1 MARPPSPLHR
11 RLWVVVAAALLP
23 TAALF
28 GVAVVLQERDQKAE
42 IARATIQTMRAMV
55 SAVDGELQKTI
66 AAGETLVAS
75 DALDQGDIPRFY
87 EEAKRAASAYP
98 NWVTITLSDPTGQQ
112 VLNVLEP
119 LDASLSSLAKV
130 PSFQKAKATGKPVIG
145 NLSNEAGQTAF
156 AVRVPVLQ
164 ERRLA
169 YVLTILVAPDSIQDV
184 VRRQRVPPD
193 GVVSILDAHGHH
205 VARSRD
211 HQGAL
216 GKPPS
221 PTLQKLM
228 AEGDE
233 GWGPS
238 VTFDGQAT
246 YAAFSRSSESGWSVA
261 VGIPTAQIDE
271 AVSQSLATVGVGLF
285 MSLVVGALVSLAL
298 ARLVTRPIREL
309 RSAAQDVGRGAVPE
323 LPLTQVAEVHDVA
336 LALVGAARA
345 RREAERELEETLAR
359 EREARTA
366 AEKANRSKD
375 EFLAMLG
382 HELRNPMSA
391 IGNAIAVIEAQPR
404 KEQPSATEA
413 KARRV
418 IRRQV
423 DHLARLV
430 DDLLDVARVVSG
442 KVNLELGPID
452 LAECVRH
459 SIASLTAAGYLDGHS
474 VQVDAR
480 SVWVRADATR
490 FEQVINNLVVNAA
503 KYTPKGG
510 NIAIVTRGDDGRA
523 MLRVSDDGVG
533 IPAELLPEVFGLFTQ
548 GEQALDRAQ
557 GGLGIGLTL
566 VRRLVEM
573 HGGEVR
579 ATSPGVNKGSVFTVE
594 LPSIDPPEG
603 IPADPPAVK
612 SSRRHVLLVE
622 DNRDAREMLQ
632 ALLEL
637 RGHRVDVA
645 KDGPSGV
652 SRALASPPEVA
663 FVDLG
668 LPGFDGYEV
677 ARRLRA
683 ELPPDKLLL
692 VALSGYGSL
701 EDRQRS
707 QQAGFDHHLVK
718 PVANDALENIIA
730 QVGVLPPARA
740 PAAQP

>member
-1 MARPPSPLHR
+1 MARSPSPLHR

-23 TAALF
+23 TAVLF
-28 GVAVVLQERDQKAE
+28 GVAIVTQERDQKAE
-42 IARATIQTMRAMV
+42 IARATIATTRAMV

-66 AAGETLVAS
+66 VAAQTLVAS
-75 DALDQGDIPRFY
+75 ESLDQGDVPKFY
-87 EEAKRAASAYP
+87 EEAKRVASAFP
-98 NWVTITLSDPTGQQ
+98 NWITITLSDPTGQQ

-119 LDASLSSLAKV
+119 LDASLSSLAQST
-130 PSFQKAKATGKPVIG
+130 SFQKVRKTGKPVVG
-145 NLSNEAGQTAF
+145 NLTVEGGPTAF
-156 AVRVPVLQ
+156 PVRVPVLQ
-164 ERRLA
+164 EGRLA
-169 YVLTILVAPDSIQDV
+169 YVLTIIVSPASIQDV
-184 VRRQRVPPD
+184 IRRQRVPPD
-193 GVVSILDAHGHH
+193 GVVSILDARGHH

-211 HQGAL
+211 HEHSL
-216 GKPPS
+216 GRAPS
-221 PTLQKLM
+221 QELQKVM
-228 AEGDE
+228 AQGDE

-238 VTFDGQAT
+238 VTLEGQSI
-246 YAAFSRSSESGWSVA
+246 YAAFSRSADSGWSVA
-261 VGIPTAQIDE
+261 VGIPSRRIDE
-271 AVSQSLATVGVGLF
+271 AVSQSLATVGMGLF
-285 MSLVVGALVSLAL
+285 VSLVVGALMSLAM
-298 ARLVTRPIREL
+298 ARLVTGPIREL
-309 RSAAQDVGRGAVPE
+309 RNAAQAVGRGAVPE
-323 LPLTQVAEVHDVA
+323 LPSTQVAEVHDVA

-345 RREAERELEETLAR
+345 RRQAESELEHILAR
-359 EREARTA
+359 ERDARTA

-404 KEQPSATEA
+404 REEPSASET

-442 KVNLELGPID
+442 KIILELGPID

-459 SIASLTAAGYLDGHS
+459 SIASLTAGGYLENHTVRLDLE
-474 VQVDAR
+474 

-490 FEQVINNLVVNAA
+490 FEQVINNLVVNAV

-510 NIAIVTRGDDGRA
+510 HIAVVTRAEDGRA
-523 MLRVSDDGVG
+523 QLSVSDDGVG
-533 IPAELLPEVFGLFTQ
+533 ISSELLPEVFGLFTQ

-573 HGGEVR
+573 HGGEVS
-579 ATSPGVNKGSVFTVE
+579 ATSPGVNQGSVFTVV
-594 LPSIDPPEG
+594 LPSIERPETVSV
-603 IPADPPAVK
+603 DTPAVQ

-645 KDGPSGV
+645 NDGPSGV

-683 ELPPDKLLL
+683 ELPSDKLLL

-701 EDRQRS
+701 EDRQKS
-707 QQAGFDHHLVK
+707 QEAGFDHHLVK
-718 PVANDALENIIA
+718 PVANDALESIIA
-730 QVGVLPPARA
+730 RVGSP
-740 PAAQP
+740 

>member
-1 MARPPSPLHR
+1 MARAPSPLHR

-28 GVAVVLQERDQKAE
+28 GVAVVLQERNQKAE
-42 IARATIQTMRAMV
+42 IARATIETMRAMV

-66 AAGETLVAS
+66 VAGETLVAS
-75 DALDQGDIPRFY
+75 DSLDQGDIPKFY

-98 NWVTITLSDPTGQQ
+98 NWVTITLSDPRGQQ

-119 LDASLSSLAKV
+119 LDASLASLAQN
-130 PSFQKAKATGKPVIG
+130 PSFRRAQTTGKPAIG
-145 NLSNEAGQTAF
+145 NLGKEAGRIAF
-156 AVRVPVLQ
+156 AVCVPVVQ
-164 ERRLA
+164 EGRLA
-169 YVLTILVAPDSIQDV
+169 YVLTILVSPASIQDV
-184 VRRQRVPPD
+184 IRRQRVPPD
-193 GVVSILDAHGHH
+193 GVVSIFDARGHH
-205 VARSRD
+205 VARSRN
-211 HQGAL
+211 HEGAL
-216 GKPPS
+216 GRPPS
-221 PTLQKLM
+221 PSMQNLM
-228 AEGDE
+228 ARGDE
-233 GWGPS
+233 GWGQS
-238 VTFDGQAT
+238 STLEGQEI
-246 YAAFSRSSESGWSVA
+246 YAAFSRSTESGWSVA
-261 VGIPTAQIDE
+261 VGIPTKQIDE
-271 AVSQSLATVGVGLF
+271 AVSQSLATVGLGLF
-285 MSLVVGALVSLAL
+285 VSLVVGALVSLAM

-309 RSAAQDVGRGAVPE
+309 RSAAQAVGHGAVPE
-323 LPLTQVAEVHDVA
+323 LPPTQVAEVHDVA

-345 RREAERELEETLAR
+345 RRKAERELEETLAR
-359 EREARTA
+359 ERDARTA

-404 KEQPSATEA
+404 KEEPSATET

-442 KVNLELGPID
+442 KVILELGTVD

-459 SIASLTAAGYLDGHS
+459 SIASLTAAGYLESHS
-474 VQVDAR
+474 VHLDLEPA
-480 SVWVRADATR
+480 WVRADATR

-510 NIAIVTRGDDGRA
+510 HIAIVTRTEDGRA
-523 MLRVSDDGVG
+523 SLQVSDDGVG
-533 IPAELLPEVFGLFTQ
+533 IPSELLPEVFGLFTQ

-573 HGGEVR
+573 HGGEVS
-579 ATSPGVNKGSVFTVE
+579 ATSPGANRGSVFTVD
-594 LPSIDPPEG
+594 LPSIEPPEDA
-603 IPADPPAVK
+603 PVDTPAVR

-645 KDGPSGV
+645 NDGPSGV

-692 VALSGYGSL
+692 VALSGYGSR
-701 EDRQRS
+701 EDRQKS
-707 QQAGFDHHLVK
+707 QEAGFDHHLVK

-730 QVGVLPPARA
+730 RMGAS
-740 PAAQP
+740 

>member
-1 MARPPSPLHR
+1 MLRSPSPLHR

-23 TAALF
+23 TAVLF
-28 GVAVVLQERDQKAE
+28 GVAVVLQERSQKAE
-42 IARATIQTMRAMV
+42 IARATIETMRAMV
-55 SAVDGELQKTI
+55 SAVDGELKNTI
-66 AAGETLVAS
+66 VAGQTLVAS

-87 EEAKRAASAYP
+87 EEAQRVASAYP
-98 NWVTITLSDPTGQQ
+98 NWITITLSDPSGQQ

-119 LDASLSSLAKV
+119 LDASLPSLAAS
-130 PSFQKAKATGKPVIG
+130 PSFQRAKTTRKAAVG
-145 NLSNEAGQTAF
+145 NLGKEGNRTAF
-156 AVRVPVLQ
+156 AIRVPVLH
-164 ERRLA
+164 EERLA
-169 YVLTILVAPDSIQDV
+169 YVLTIAVSPASIQDV
-184 VRRQRVPPD
+184 IRRQRVPAD
-193 GVVSILDAHGHH
+193 GVVSILDARGHH
-205 VARSRD
+205 VARSRN
-211 HQGAL
+211 HEGTL
-216 GKPPS
+216 GRPPS
-221 PTLQKLM
+221 PMLQRLM
-228 AEGDE
+228 AQGEE
-233 GWGPS
+233 GWGSS
-238 VTFDGQAT
+238 VTLEGQPI
-246 YAAFSRSSESGWSVA
+246 YAAFSRSAESRWSVA
-261 VGIPTAQIDE
+261 VGLPKHQIDE
-271 AVSQSLATVGVGLF
+271 AIKQSLATVGLGLF
-285 MSLVVGALVSLAL
+285 LSLVVGALVSLSM
-298 ARLVTRPIREL
+298 ARLVTGPISEL
-309 RSAAQDVGRGAVPE
+309 RSAAQAVGRGDVPE
-323 LPLTQVAEVHDVA
+323 LPPTQVAEVHDVA
-336 LALVGAARA
+336 LALVGAAQA
-345 RREAERELEETLAR
+345 RRKAERELEQTLER
-359 EREARTA
+359 ERDARTA

-404 KEQPSATEA
+404 KEEPSATEA

-423 DHLARLV
+423 NHLARLV

-442 KVNLELGPID
+442 KVILELGTVD

-459 SIASLTAAGYLDGHS
+459 SIASLTAGGYLDSHS
-474 VQVDAR
+474 VHVD
-480 SVWVRADATR
+480 VEPTWVRADPTR
-490 FEQVINNLVVNAA
+490 FEQVINNLVVNAV

-510 NIAIVTRGDDGRA
+510 HISIVTRTEDGRA
-523 MLRVSDDGVG
+523 TLRVSDDGVG
-533 IPAELLPEVFGLFTQ
+533 ISAELLPEVFGLFTQ

-579 ATSPGVNKGSVFTVE
+579 ATSAGVNQGSAFAVE
-594 LPSIDPPEG
+594 LPSIEAPEG
-603 IPADPPAVK
+603 TPTDAPVVR

-632 ALLEL
+632 AFLEL
-637 RGHRVDVA
+637 RGHKVDVA
-645 KDGPSGV
+645 QDGPTGV

-701 EDRQRS
+701 EDRRKS

-718 PVANDALENIIA
+718 PVANDALEKIIA
-730 QVGVLPPARA
+730 QVGVG
-740 PAAQP
+740 

>member
-1 MARPPSPLHR
+1 MARSPTPLHR

-28 GVAVVLQERDQKAE
+28 VTAVVLQERDQKAE
-42 IARATIQTMRAMV
+42 IARATIETMRAMV
-55 SAVDGELQKTI
+55 SAVDGELKNTI
-66 AAGETLVAS
+66 VAGETLVAS

-87 EEAKRAASAYP
+87 EEAKRVASAYP
-98 NWVTITLSDPTGQQ
+98 NWITITLSDPAGQQ

-119 LDASLSSLAKV
+119 LDTSLPSLARRL
-130 PSFQKAKATGKPVIG
+130 SFQTASKTGKPAIG
-145 NLSNEAGQTAF
+145 NLGMEGDRTGF

-164 ERRLA
+164 RGRVA
-169 YVLTILVAPDSIQDV
+169 YVLTIFVSPESIQDV
-184 VRRQRVPPD
+184 IRRQRVPPD
-193 GVVSILDAHGHH
+193 GVVSIFDARGNH
-205 VARSRD
+205 VARSRN
-211 HQGAL
+211 HAAIL
-216 GKPPS
+216 GRPPS
-221 PTLQKLM
+221 ATLQKLM

-238 VTFDGQAT
+238 TTLEGQSI
-246 YAAFSRSSESGWSVA
+246 YAAFSRSAESGWSVA
-261 VGIPTAQIDE
+261 VGIPVQEIDE
-271 AVSQSLATVGVGLF
+271 AVRQSLATVGLGLF
-285 MSLVVGALVSLAL
+285 MSLVVGALVSLSM
-298 ARLVTRPIREL
+298 ARLVTGPIREL
-309 RSAAQDVGRGAVPE
+309 RSAAQAVGRGAVPE
-323 LPLTQVAEVHDVA
+323 LPPTQVAEVHEVA

-345 RREAERELEETLAR
+345 RRKAESELEQTLERER
-359 EREARTA
+359 DARTV

-404 KEQPSATEA
+404 AAELAPTEA

-442 KVNLELGPID
+442 KVILELRTVD

-459 SIASLTAAGYLDGHS
+459 SIASLSAGGYLDGHS
-474 VQVDAR
+474 VDVEAEPA
-480 SVWVRADATR
+480 WVRADPTR
-490 FEQVINNLVVNAA
+490 FEQVINNLVVNAV

-510 NIAIVTRGDDGRA
+510 HISVVTRTENGRA
-523 MLRVSDDGVG
+523 LLRVSDDGVG

-566 VRRLVEM
+566 VQRLVEM
-573 HGGEVR
+573 HGGEVS
-579 ATSPGVNKGSVFTVE
+579 ATSAGENQGSVFSVD
-594 LPSIDPPEG
+594 LPAIDPPEG
-603 IPADPPAVK
+603 VPVDTPVVRSP
-612 SSRRHVLLVE
+612 RRHVLLVE

-637 RGHRVDVA
+637 RGHRGDVA

-701 EDRQRS
+701 EDRQKS

-718 PVANDALENIIA
+718 PVAKDALENIIGR
-730 QVGVLPPARA
+730 VGE
-740 PAAQP
+740 AAVALRL

>member
-1 MARPPSPLHR
+1 
-11 RLWVVVAAALLP
+11 
-23 TAALF
+23 
-28 GVAVVLQERDQKAE
+28 
-42 IARATIQTMRAMV
+42 
-55 SAVDGELQKTI
+55 
-66 AAGETLVAS
+66 
-75 DALDQGDIPRFY
+75 
-87 EEAKRAASAYP
+87 
-98 NWVTITLSDPTGQQ
+98 
-112 VLNVLEP
+112 
-119 LDASLSSLAKV
+119 
-130 PSFQKAKATGKPVIG
+130 
-145 NLSNEAGQTAF
+145 
-156 AVRVPVLQ
+156 
-164 ERRLA
+164 
-169 YVLTILVAPDSIQDV
+169 
-184 VRRQRVPPD
+184 
-193 GVVSILDAHGHH
+193 
-205 VARSRD
+205 
-211 HQGAL
+211 
-216 GKPPS
+216 
-221 PTLQKLM
+221 
-228 AEGDE
+228 GDE

-238 VTFDGQAT
+238 VTLEGQPI
-246 YAAFSRSSESGWSVA
+246 YAAFSRSAESRWSVA
-261 VGIPTAQIDE
+261 VGLPKHQIDE
-271 AVSQSLATVGVGLF
+271 AIEQSLATVGLGLF
-285 MSLVVGALVSLAL
+285 LSLVVGALVSLSM
-298 ARLVTRPIREL
+298 ARLVTGPISEL
-309 RSAAQDVGRGAVPE
+309 RSAAQAVGRGTVPD
-323 LPLTQVAEVHDVA
+323 LPATQVAEVHDVA
-336 LALVGAARA
+336 LALVGAAQA
-345 RREAERELEETLAR
+345 RRKAERELEQTLER
-359 EREARTA
+359 ERDARTA

-404 KEQPSATEA
+404 KEEPSAIEA

-423 DHLARLV
+423 NHLARLV

-442 KVNLELGPID
+442 KVILELGAVD

-459 SIASLTAAGYLDGHS
+459 SIASLTAGGYLDNHS
-474 VQVDAR
+474 VHVDVEPA
-480 SVWVRADATR
+480 WVRADATR
-490 FEQVINNLVVNAA
+490 FEQVINNLVVNAV

-510 NIAIVTRGDDGRA
+510 HISIVTRTDEGRA
-523 MLRVSDDGVG
+523 TLRVSDDGVG
-533 IPAELLPEVFGLFTQ
+533 ISAELLPEVFGLFTQ

-579 ATSPGVNKGSVFTVE
+579 AASAGVNQGSVFTVE

-603 IPADPPAVK
+603 TPVDAPAVR

-637 RGHRVDVA
+637 RGHKVDVA
-645 KDGPSGV
+645 QDGPTGV

-683 ELPPDKLLL
+683 ELPPDKVLL

-701 EDRQRS
+701 EDRKKS

-718 PVANDALENIIA
+718 PVANEALEKIIA
-730 QVGVLPPARA
+730 RIGA
-740 PAAQP
+740 P

>member
-1 MARPPSPLHR
+1 MARPPTPLHR
-11 RLWVVVAAALLP
+11 RLWVVVASALLP

-28 GVAVVLQERDQKAE
+28 GVAVLVLQRDQKAE
-42 IARATIQTMRAMV
+42 IARATIETMRALV
-55 SAVDGELQKTI
+55 SAVDGELKNTI
-66 AAGETLVAS
+66 VAAQTLVAS
-75 DALDQGDIPRFY
+75 DALDQGDIPTFY
-87 EEAKRAASAYP
+87 EEAKRVASAYP
-98 NWVTITLSDPTGQQ
+98 DWITITLSDPEGQQ

-119 LDASLSSLAKV
+119 LDASLPSLAPR
-130 PSFQKAKATGKPVIG
+130 PSFQRASTTGKPVIG
-145 NLSNEAGQTAF
+145 NLGQEGGATGF

-164 ERRLA
+164 DRRVA
-169 YVLTILVAPDSIQDV
+169 YVLTIVVSPESIQDV
-184 VRRQRVPPD
+184 IRRQRVPPD
-193 GVVSILDAHGHH
+193 GVVAIFDARGNH
-205 VARSRD
+205 VARSKNHLATLGRPASA
-211 HQGAL
+211 AL
-216 GKPPS
+216 
-221 PTLQKLM
+221 QQLM
-228 AEGDE
+228 ARGDE

-238 VTFDGQAT
+238 VTLEGASI
-246 YAAFSRSSESGWSVA
+246 YAAFSRSTESGWSVA
-261 VGIPTAQIDE
+261 VGIPRHQIDE
-271 AVSQSLATVGVGLF
+271 AVNQSLATVAFGLF
-285 MSLVVGALVSLAL
+285 VSLVVGALVSLSM

-309 RSAAQDVGRGAVPE
+309 RNAAQAVGRGAVPD
-323 LPLTQVAEVHDVA
+323 LSPTRVAEVHDVA
-336 LALVGAARA
+336 RALVGAARA
-345 RREAERELEETLAR
+345 RRKAERALEETLAR
-359 EREARTA
+359 ERDARNV
-366 AEKANRSKD
+366 AERANRSKD

-404 KEQPSATEA
+404 TLEPSASEV

-442 KVNLELGPID
+442 KVTLELSSVD

-459 SIASLTAAGYLDGHS
+459 SIASLGAGGYLDAHD
-474 VQVDAR
+474 VNVDAE
-480 SVWVRADATR
+480 SVWVRADPTR
-490 FEQVINNLVVNAA
+490 FEQVINNLVVNAV

-510 NIAIVTRGDDGRA
+510 HISVVTREQDGRA
-523 MLRVSDDGVG
+523 VLRVSDDGVG
-533 IPAELLPEVFGLFTQ
+533 IAAELLPEVFGLFTQ

-566 VRRLVEM
+566 VRRIVEL
-573 HGGEVR
+573 HDGAVS
-579 ATSPGVNKGSVFTVE
+579 ATSAGENQGSVFTVE
-594 LPSIDPPEG
+594 LPSIEAIEG
-603 IPADPPAVK
+603 APVDTPVVQ

-632 ALLEL
+632 TLLEL

-645 KDGPSGV
+645 NDGPSGV
-652 SRALASPPEVA
+652 SRALSSPPEVA
-663 FVDLG
+663 FIDLG

-683 ELPPDKLLL
+683 ELPAKRLML

-718 PVANDALENIIA
+718 PVANDALERIIA
-730 QVGVLPPARA
+730 RVARG
-740 PAAQP
+740 

>member
-1 MARPPSPLHR
+1 MAHSPTPLHR

-28 GVAVVLQERDQKAE
+28 GVAVLLLQRDQKAE
-42 IARATIQTMRAMV
+42 IARATIETMRAMV
-55 SAVDGELQKTI
+55 SAVDGELKNTI
-66 AAGETLVAS
+66 VAGETLVAS
-75 DALDQGDIPRFY
+75 ESLDKGDIPKFY
-87 EEAKRAASAYP
+87 DEAKRAASAYP
-98 NWVTITLSDPTGQQ
+98 NWITITLSDPKGQQ

-119 LDASLSSLAKV
+119 LDASLPSLARV
-130 PSFQKAKATGKPVIG
+130 PTFQKASTTGKPVIG
-145 NLSNEAGQTAF
+145 NLGKEGDRTGF

-164 ERRLA
+164 QRRVA
-169 YVLTILVAPDSIQDV
+169 YVLTIVVSPASIQDV
-184 VRRQRVPPD
+184 IRRQRVPPD
-193 GVVSILDAHGHH
+193 GVVSILDAHGNH
-205 VARSRD
+205 VARSRK
-211 HQGAL
+211 HAEAL
-216 GKPPS
+216 GQPPS
-221 PTLQKLM
+221 PALQKLM
-228 AEGDE
+228 AQGDE
-233 GWGPS
+233 GWGRS
-238 VTFDGQAT
+238 VTLEGQSI
-246 YAAFSRSSESGWSVA
+246 YAAFSRSAESGWSVA
-261 VGIPTAQIDE
+261 VGIPAHEIDE
-271 AVSQSLATVGVGLF
+271 AVRQSLATVGLGLF
-285 MSLVVGALVSLAL
+285 VSLVIGALVSLSM
-298 ARLVTRPIREL
+298 ARLVTGPIREL
-309 RSAAQDVGRGAVPE
+309 RTAAQAVGRGAVPE
-323 LPLTQVAEVHDVA
+323 LPETQVSEVHEVA
-336 LALVGAARA
+336 LALVGAAKA
-345 RREAERELEETLAR
+345 RRKAERELEGTLERERDARTLA
-359 EREARTA
+359 ER
-366 AEKANRSKD
+366 ANRSKD

-391 IGNAIAVIEAQPR
+391 IGNAIAVIDAQPR
-404 KEQPSATEA
+404 TGELSATEA
-413 KARRV
+413 KAHRV

-442 KVNLELGPID
+442 KIILELGNVD

-459 SIASLTAAGYLDGHS
+459 SIASLTAGGYLDGHS
-474 VQVDAR
+474 VHVDSEPA
-480 SVWVRADATR
+480 WVRADPTR
-490 FEQVINNLVVNAA
+490 FEQVINNLVVNAV

-510 NIAIVTRGDDGRA
+510 HISIVTRAEAGRA
-523 MLRVSDDGVG
+523 TLRVSDDGVG

-566 VRRLVEM
+566 VRKLVDL
-573 HGGEVR
+573 HGGEVS
-579 ATSPGVNKGSVFTVE
+579 AASAGENQGSVFTVE

-603 IPADPPAVK
+603 NPVVTPPVR

-692 VALSGYGSL
+692 VALSGYGSQ
-701 EDRQRS
+701 EDRQKS

-718 PVANDALENIIA
+718 PVAKDALENIIA
-730 QVGVLPPARA
+730 RAGPAQTA
-740 PAAQP
+740 P